1 MKRKGIIEI
10 VSLALLCCSGLA
22 NRLLGLPSFVVIGL
36 GGVLAML
43 YLLYFGQYYSD
54 EQNFLMELAT
64 RWVMSVGS
72 VGFALCF
79 VVKDAA
85 EVVLLTGWLLALLI
99 VILRYNF
106 GSIGRS
112 TVIRMWVVYGVFL
125 APTYMLQ

>member
-1 MKRKGIIEI
+1 
-10 VSLALLCCSGLA
+10 
-22 NRLLGLPSFVVIGL
+22 
-36 GGVLAML
+36 ML

-85 EVVLLTGWLLALLI
+85 DVVLLTGWLLALLI
-99 VILRYNF
+99 VIFRYNF